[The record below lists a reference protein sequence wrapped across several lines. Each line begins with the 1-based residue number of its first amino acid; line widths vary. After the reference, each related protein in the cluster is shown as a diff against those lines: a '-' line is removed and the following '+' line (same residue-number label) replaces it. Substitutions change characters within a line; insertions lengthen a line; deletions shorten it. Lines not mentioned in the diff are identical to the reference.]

1 MTTMKIRTVSTDI
14 ILLFTHQWRHDR
26 RRETRRSRESR
37 GAPSESVHSLS
48 LFSTV
53 SVLDYSKSP

>member
-14 ILLFTHQWRHDR
+14 ILLCTQWPKA
-26 RRETRRSRESR
+26 TRDAKISIESR
-37 GAPSESVHSLS
+37 GGPSESVHSLS